1 MVDFPSLDPTTR
13 RLPDV
18 VRAQIAADL
27 KDNTQVEGTAISQL
41 LSGVS
46 AKPTAGWASTDLAT
60 AVQTSLGKADS
71 ALQVAPVTSV
81 GGKTGA
87 VTLAASDVGAVP
99 VTRTVAGKAL
109 SGDVMLAKA
118 DVGLGS
124 VDNTADTAKP
134 ISTAVQAVFDVA
146 SQDVVYTGTG
156 WPASSATAVV
166 RRFISVGYPSA
177 AAPVG
182 LVLGDLWFRDKA
194 AS

>member
-71 ALQVAPVTSV
+71 ALQS
-81 GGKTGA
+81 
-87 VTLAASDVGAVP
+87 VTLP
-99 VTRTVAGKAL
+99 
-109 SGDVMLAKA
+109 
-118 DVGLGS
+118 
-124 VDNTADTAKP
+124 TADTLTGV
-134 ISTAVQAVFDVA
+134 TAVGKAVMKATDAPTARTALGAGTSSVVIGTATGQAADAAATTTALNAV
-146 SQDVVYTGTG
+146 SQDVIYTGTG
-156 WPASSATAVV
+156 WPASNPAAGA

-182 LVLGDLWFRDKA
+182 LALGDLWFRDKA
-194 AS
+194 AV